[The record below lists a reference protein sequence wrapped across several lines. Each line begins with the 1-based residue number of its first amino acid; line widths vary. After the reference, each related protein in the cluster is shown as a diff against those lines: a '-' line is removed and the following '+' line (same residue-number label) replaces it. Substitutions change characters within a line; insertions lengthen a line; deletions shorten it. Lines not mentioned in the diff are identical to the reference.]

1 MEFHMERNEAEKRI
15 SIDPNVMSGVP
26 VIAGTRVPVSL
37 IVNYLENGHLVA
49 ELLDDYPNLTE
60 ADVEAA
66 LAYARIPE
74 FDIVRTY

>member
-1 MEFHMERNEAEKRI
+1 MDRNELQKRI
-15 SIDPNVMSGVP
+15 SIDPAVMSGVP

-37 IVNYLENGHLVA
+37 IVNYIENGHPLA

-74 FDIVRTY
+74 FDVVRTY